1 MTEKHMHQI
10 IVSDIFGKTQVL
22 NEIAAGFAETVEIF
36 DPYNAQMMDFKDEN
50 QAYVYFSSEVGLA
63 GYAHQLSDKLR
74 TLSGEISLLGFSVG
88 ASAIWKIS
96 AQIEFRN
103 VTGAKCF
110 YGSQIRHYSDI
121 NPVFPVQ
128 AIFPT
133 TEQHFS
139 VSQLIADLSGKKNL
153 QIHQVASLHGF
164 MNRYSQ
170 NYDPVAYRQ
179 FIDALYNV
187 PFNQPIQANAF

>member
-1 MTEKHMHQI
+1 MHQI
-10 IVSDIFGKTQVL
+10 IVSDIFGKTQAL

-36 DPYNAQMMDFKDEN
+36 DPYNAQVMDFKDET

-63 GYAHQLSDKLR
+63 DYAQQLLKKLR

-88 ASAIWKIS
+88 ASAIWKI
-96 AQIEFRN
+96 AGQTELKN
-103 VTGAKCF
+103 VAGAKCF
-110 YGSQIRHYSDI
+110 YGSQIRHYTDI

-128 AIFPT
+128 AIFPS
-133 TEQHFS
+133 TELHFC
-139 VSQLIADLSGKKNL
+139 VSQLIADLSGKKNV
-153 QIHQVASLHGF
+153 QIHQVTSEHGF

-170 NYDPVAYRQ
+170 NYDPVVYRQ

-187 PFNQPIQANAF
+187 PFNQPIQVNAF